1 MLLATSHDGSLLT
14 IGKPTQTRVVCWNTL
29 SASLGLHG
37 GKLGKIAD
45 KEFRMRHTRKF
56 GPAERENAQK
66 TMGMAIEQVQATN
79 ELAAKLSTVK
89 IDGKGRTE
97 FVNRLLGTNAGATI
111 ETTVK
116 VADVDHSAMGKSILD
131 SIILN
136 TKLPVCKRSLATDTE
151 EFNRVGK
158 AIIDAIVSSPGAN
171 LVTAKGYFVGGG
183 QRCNLL
189 R

>member
-1 MLLATSHDGSLLT
+1 
-14 IGKPTQTRVVCWNTL
+14 
-29 SASLGLHG
+29 
-37 GKLGKIAD
+37 
-45 KEFRMRHTRKF
+45 MRHTRKF
-56 GPAERENAQK
+56 GPSERENAQK

-89 IDGKGRTE
+89 IDSKGRTE

-116 VADVDHSAMGKSILD
+116 VADVDHSAMGRSVLD

-136 TKLPVCKRSLATDTE
+136 THIASMQSKGTAETE

-158 AIIDAIVSSPGAN
+158 AIIDAIVSSPGSN
-171 LVTAKGYFVGGG
+171 LSTAKDTLWGAVNGVTYYADHAAKTRSDGNRMFSSWFGPNETLKRDAVTIAASMAGIAS
-183 QRCNLL
+183 N
-189 R
+189 